1 MLLELWTL
9 QPFTLPDREVGILNR
24 QLGQRRGVVLDK
36 RSIQGGD
43 LLDEDGGGPAV
54 PNDVVQRQQNNVFAF
69 PKSQQ
74 TDPQQRIVRQI
85 EGLLRL
91 DELQMLSFGL
101 TFGCG
106 QVFER
111 FRYQRNWRRRINNLN
126 RLLTE
131 L

>member
-9 QPFTLPDREVGILNR
+9 QPFTLPDREVGVLNR
-24 QLGQRRGVVLDK
+24 QFGQRRRVVLDK
-36 RSIQGGD
+36 RSIQGGNF
-43 LLDEDGGGPAV
+43 LDEDGGGPAV

-85 EGLLRL
+85 EGLLCL
-91 DELQMLSFGL
+91 DALQMLSLSF
-101 TFGCG
+101 TIGCG

-111 FRYQRNWRRRINNLN
+111 LRYQRNWRRKINHLYW
-126 RLLTE
+126 LLTE
-131 L
+131 